1 MQFKLK
7 NLIYI
12 YRTRMKA
19 FNTYIAHLLSAL
31 ILCLLATSCVTPK
44 KVNYLQDMQHATQID
59 LENRFEATI
68 APFDELDILVSS
80 YNAELSKPFNVAGG
94 GNAGHNFTYLVDIDG
109 NIEYPV
115 LGKMHVA
122 GMTRLQL
129 QDTITARLKAG
140 GYIEDPYVMVRFFN
154 FKIFFL
160 GADGGKAV
168 TIPNER
174 CTFLEALA
182 LSGDL
187 SIYTRRD
194 KIAVMREVD
203 GKMTTR
209 YLDPRSSSVF
219 SDPYFMLQQNDMI
232 ITQSSNIG
240 TTRNEVSYWLG
251 WVTTATSLASLLV
264 SALLYSQLKVTK

>member
-1 MQFKLK
+1 M
-7 NLIYI
+7 N
-12 YRTRMKA
+12 RRNMKQKHS
-19 FNTYIAHLLSAL
+19 HLQLLLVAL
-31 ILCLLATSCVTPK
+31 FMGLAATSCITPK
-44 KVNYLQDMQHATQID
+44 RVNYLQDMEHATQID

-68 APFDELDILVSS
+68 APYDELDILVSS
-80 YNAELSKPFNVAGG
+80 YNAELSNPFNV
-94 GNAGHNFTYLVDIDG
+94 NRVSTSNSNRNYTYLVDIDG

-115 LGKMHVA
+115 LGKMKVA

-129 QDTITARLKAG
+129 QDTIASRLKAG
-140 GYIEDPYVMVRFFN
+140 GYIEDPYVMVRFYN

-187 SIYTRRD
+187 SVYTRRD

-209 YLDPRSSSVF
+209 YLDPRSSAVF

-251 WVTTATSLASLLV
+251 WVTTAASLASLLV
-264 SALLYSQLKVTK
+264 SALLYTQLKVSK

>member
-1 MQFKLK
+1 M
-7 NLIYI
+7 NLIKHI
-12 YRTRMKA
+12 R
-19 FNTYIAHLLSAL
+19 LLFLAL
-31 ILCLLATSCVTPK
+31 LLCFVATSCITPK
-44 KVNYLQDMQHATQID
+44 KVDYLQDMQHATQID

-68 APFDELDILVSS
+68 APYDELDILVSS

-94 GNAGHNFTYLVDIDG
+94 NGGNGGGHNFTYLVDIDG

-129 QDTITARLKAG
+129 QDTIASRLKAG
-140 GYIEDPYVMVRFFN
+140 GYIEDPYVMVRFYN

-187 SIYTRRD
+187 SVYTRRD

-264 SALLYSQLKVTK
+264 SALLYSQLKVSK